1 MEDIMK
7 LSINVRKL
15 YPETTFYLNWARKSK
30 NIKTKRKL
38 IIKAIKEFKFLSKKD
53 LKRRILR
60 QM

>member
-7 LSINVRKL
+7 LSINARKL
-15 YPETTFYLNWARKSK
+15 YPEAIFYLNWARKRK

-38 IIKAIKEFKFLSKKD
+38 IIKAIKEVKCLSKKD

-60 QM
+60 

>member
-1 MEDIMK
+1 MK

-15 YPETTFYLNWARKSK
+15 YQEATFYLNWARKSK

-38 IIKAIKEFKFLSKKD
+38 IIKAIKEVKFLSKKD

>member
-1 MEDIMK
+1 MK